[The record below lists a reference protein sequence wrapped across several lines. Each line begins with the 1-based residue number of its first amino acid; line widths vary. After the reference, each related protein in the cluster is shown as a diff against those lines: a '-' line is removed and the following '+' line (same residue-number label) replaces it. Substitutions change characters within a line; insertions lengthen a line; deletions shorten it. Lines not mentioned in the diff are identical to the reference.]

1 MKTIYFI
8 RHAKSDWEHIGLAD
22 IDRPL
27 NDRGFRD
34 APRMA
39 TFLKAKGIAPSAI
52 VSSPANRAY
61 TTASFFADAFGI
73 DRERIIIQ
81 SKIYLASSITLLEL
95 ILTFPDTWETVLL
108 FGHNPS
114 ITQLAN
120 LFSKDLIDNVPT
132 CGVVGVEST
141 AETWKNFSSTTA
153 LGKELYFPKHL
164 P

>member
-8 RHAKSDWEHIGLAD
+8 RHAKSDWEHLDLAD

-39 TFLKAKGIAPSAI
+39 AFLKEKKITPSAI
-52 VSSPANRAY
+52 VSSPANRAHM
-61 TTASFFADAFGI
+61 TANFFADAFGI
-73 DRERIIIQ
+73 DREKIIIQ

-95 ILTFPDTWETVLL
+95 ILTFPDTWETILL

-114 ITQLAN
+114 MTELAN
-120 LFSKDLIDNVPT
+120 LFGKERIDNVPT
-132 CGVVGVEST
+132 CGIVCVESRVKK
-141 AETWKNFSSTTA
+141 WKDFSQTTA
-153 LGKELYFPKHL
+153 SRRAVYFPKNL
-164 P
+164 S